1 MVSMKRYA
9 VPFALILF
17 LCLGVFFYA
26 QDTDVS
32 SSDSCF
38 SRVMVNVSDVKPPI
52 VSGPGFPPWAGFK
65 GITLDEVVNGSPRHV
80 LIGFFGFENA
90 SWPLEKPSC
99 YFKSLEGVSKNW
111 TGIMGPGLNVER
123 VKLSG
128 TLHMALY
135 VYPLEGT
142 AIIAKVDYG
151 DTPEKSKITEAF
163 RLDYEKNPSEIVDA
177 YISKLEHSGHTA
189 VRELSGGLS
198 KGWVFK
204 KGGDYLLVI
213 ETRDA
218 GNLYLI
224 LAWGGEDDVK
234 KLADSISRVE
244 VG

>member
-1 MVSMKRYA
+1 MKRKTLR
-9 VPFALILF
+9 FFLLILLLALISGSIF
-17 LCLGVFFYA
+17 IAKTKKNEKG
-26 QDTDVS
+26 Q
-32 SSDSCF
+32 CF
-38 SRVMVNVSDVKPPI
+38 SRVPINVSNAKPPM
-52 VSGPGFPPWAGFK
+52 VVGPSFPPGAGFK

-80 LIGFFGFENA
+80 LIGFFNFR
-90 SWPLEKPSC
+90 PSNWTDERPQC
-99 YFKSLEGVSKNW
+99 YFKALEGYSENW
-111 TGIMGPGLNVER
+111 TGFIMSGVALSNVT
-123 VKLSG
+123 LSG
-128 TLHMALY
+128 RVYLAVY

-151 DTPEKSKITEAF
+151 ETPEKSKITEAF

-189 VRELSGGLS
+189 VKELSGGLS

-224 LAWGGEDDVK
+224 LALGGEDDVK
-234 KLADSISRVE
+234 KLADSIFPR
-244 VG
+244 

>member
-1 MVSMKRYA
+1 MKRYA

-17 LCLGVFFYA
+17 LCLGVFLGVFFYA

-38 SRVMVNVSDVKPPI
+38 SRVMVNVSNAKPPM
-52 VSGPGFPPWAGFK
+52 VVGPSFPPGAGFK

-80 LIGFFGFENA
+80 LIGFFNFR
-90 SWPLEKPSC
+90 PSNWTDERPQC
-99 YFKSLEGVSKNW
+99 YFKALEGYSENW
-111 TGIMGPGLNVER
+111 TGFIMSGVALSNVT
-123 VKLSG
+123 LSG
-128 TLHMALY
+128 RVYLAVY

-151 DTPEKSKITEAF
+151 ETPEKSKITEAF

-189 VRELSGGLS
+189 VKELSGGLS

-224 LAWGGEDDVK
+224 LALGGEDDVK
-234 KLADSISRVE
+234 KLADSIFPR
-244 VG
+244 

>member
-1 MVSMKRYA
+1 MKKYA
-9 VPFALILF
+9 VAFTFLILIS
-17 LCLGVFFYA
+17 LGVISLLYTG
-26 QDTDVS
+26 DKSTS
-32 SSDSCF
+32 NTNKHCF

-80 LIGFFGFENA
+80 LVGFFGFENA

-123 VKLSG
+123 VELSG

-151 DTPEKSKITEAF
+151 ETPEKSKIAEAF
-163 RLDYEKNPSEIVDA
+163 RIDYGRNPDEIVDA
-177 YISKLEHSGHTA
+177 YVSRLKHSGYTP
-189 VRELSGGLS
+189 VKELSGGLS

-204 KGGDYLLVI
+204 KGGNYLLVI
-213 ETRDA
+213 KTRDE

-224 LAWGGEDDVK
+224 LASGSEEDIK
-234 KLADSISRVE
+234 KLADSIFPM
-244 VG
+244 